1 MSKDNMHLHVD
12 NLIIRRGNTRLTNH
26 IFTINYT
33 NRTYGVNINGDDAVY
48 ITPDIEECTLNDL
61 IYTCKRVR
69 SYKKCMILS
78 SVYMEAQPD
87 DYDLFVLLA
96 YELIKSGIDIDDVV
110 MFDSYHLRNFKTS
123 DGIVK
128 DSVDQYELLEAK
140 FYTLIVFSTARL
152 WGGNVKEKAIRTLVE
167 IANHYIYSN
176 ADVIM
181 SEIDR
186 ERKLNLPLFMEKTK
200 KDNEGLAEIIKGEAL
215 IDDPDMLNLA
225 ATILKQACG
234 SNKSKREKI
243 GDKYITNAYIQI
255 LNAYRALLDTS
266 VMRILCDF
274 TNDKLYNIITDST
287 FNAMFMGIRGCI
299 CLLDRD
305 AINRNEIYSRLYRLY
320 SRHVYVGQLELG
332 VAYVVTNDDTVD
344 IVMEALREFGI
355 GNVSEEKYKMPLL
368 F

>member
-26 IFTINYT
+26 IFTIDYT
-33 NRTYGVNINGDDAVY
+33 NRSYGVNINGDDAVY

-61 IYTCKRVR
+61 ISTCKRVR

-96 YELIKSGIDIDDVV
+96 YELLKSGIDIDDVV
-110 MFDSYHLRNFKTS
+110 MFDSYSLRKFKTTDS
-123 DGIVK
+123 IIK
-128 DSVDQYELLEAK
+128 DSLDQYELLEAK

-152 WGGNVKEKAIRTLVE
+152 WGGNIKERAIRTLVE

-176 ADVIM
+176 ADVIV

-186 ERKLNLPLFMEKTK
+186 ERKLNLPLFLEKAK
-200 KDNEGLAEIIKGEAL
+200 KDNEGLADIIKGGAL
-215 IDDPDMLNLA
+215 INDPDMLNLA
-225 ATILKQACG
+225 AAILKQACE
-234 SNKSKREKI
+234 SSKSKREKI

-266 VMRILCDF
+266 DMRMLLDF
-274 TNDKLYNIITDST
+274 TNDKFYSVITDST
-287 FNAMFMGIRGCI
+287 FNVMFKGIRGCT
-299 CLLDRD
+299 CLLDKD
-305 AINRNEIYSRLYRLY
+305 TINRNEIYSRLYRLY
-320 SRHVYVGQLELG
+320 SRHVYVAQLVLG

-344 IVMEALREFGI
+344 IAMEAIREFGI
-355 GNVSEEKYKMPLL
+355 DNVSEEKYEMPLL

>member
-1 MSKDNMHLHVD
+1 MGKDNMHLHVD
-12 NLIIRRGNTRLTNH
+12 NLIIRRGNTRSTNH
-26 IFTINYT
+26 IFTIDYT
-33 NRTYGVNINGDDAVY
+33 NRNYNVNINGDNAVY

-61 IYTCKRVR
+61 IYACKRVR
-69 SYKKCMILS
+69 SYKRCIISS

-87 DYDLFVLLA
+87 DYDLFVMLA
-96 YELIKSGIDIDDVV
+96 YELLKSGIDIDDVV
-110 MFDSYHLRNFKTS
+110 MFDSYHLRDFKTS

-128 DSVDQYELLEAK
+128 DSIDQYEILEAK

-186 ERKLNLPLFMEKTK
+186 ERKLNLPLFLEKAK
-200 KDNEGLAEIIKGEAL
+200 KDNEGLVKIIKGEAL
-215 IDDPDMLNLA
+215 INDPDMLNLA
-225 ATILKQACG
+225 ATILKQACE
-234 SNKSKREKI
+234 SSKSKREKI

-266 VMRILCDF
+266 DMRMLLDF
-274 TNDKLYNIITDST
+274 TNDKFYSVITDST
-287 FNAMFMGIRGCI
+287 FNAMFRGIRGCI
-299 CLLDRD
+299 CLLDKD
-305 AINRNEIYSRLYRLY
+305 TINRTEIYSRLHRLY
-320 SRHVYVGQLELG
+320 SRHVYVGQLVLG
-332 VAYVVTNDDTVD
+332 AAYVVTNDDTVD
-344 IVMEALREFGI
+344 IAMEAIREFGI
-355 GNVSEEKYKMPLL
+355 DNVSEEKYKMPLL